1 MKGIERKK
9 ASGLTKDKKE
19 MLKKLMGSASSEKI
33 DFNKVRNYFYE
44 KCTILENKD
53 IKYYNSTDELI
64 NKNLNI

>member
-1 MKGIERKK
+1 MKEIERKK

-19 MLKKLMGSASSEKI
+19 MLKKLMDSASSEKI
-33 DFNKVRNYFYE
+33 DFNKVRDYFYD

>member
-19 MLKKLMGSASSEKI
+19 MLKKLMDSASSEKI
-33 DFNKVRNYFYE
+33 DFNKVRDYFYD